1 MDNTKANNSITKKDL
16 GNLADRLE
24 KSFDE
29 KFEKRFSESEKKLDE
44 RFTKAEKNLEKKFD
58 ERFKESEKKFDVKLG
73 QFTDDVL
80 LPAISEVI
88 RKEIGAHRYEMKDYI
103 DKKMAEN
110 KGDIVAYIKPMTE
123 KDREWKRTVLDVL
136 ERHKL
141 ARQEELNRLCDLV
154 ALQ

>member
-1 MDNTKANNSITKKDL
+1 MNNTEADNSITKKDFD
-16 GNLADRLE
+16 NLADRLE

-29 KFEKRFSESEKKLDE
+29 KFEKRFS
-44 RFTKAEKNLEKKFD
+44 KAERKFD
-58 ERFKESEKKFDVKLG
+58 ERFNESEKNFDVKLG

-80 LPAISEVI
+80 LPAISEI
-88 RKEIGAHRYEMKDYI
+88 IKREIGAHRYDMKVYI
-103 DKKMAEN
+103 DSKMSEN

-123 KDREWKRTVLDVL
+123 KDRKWKRTVLDVL

-141 ARQEELNRLCDLV
+141 AKQEELNRLCDLV